1 MATKDG
7 CLSVKDK
14 QSVFGGDTSN
24 EQYSNLNLNQN
35 HQSEAKQILRSKSV
49 TRDNRKVQSY
59 GKTI

>member
-14 QSVFGGDTSN
+14 QSVFGANTS
-24 EQYSNLNLNQN
+24 QYSNLNLNQN